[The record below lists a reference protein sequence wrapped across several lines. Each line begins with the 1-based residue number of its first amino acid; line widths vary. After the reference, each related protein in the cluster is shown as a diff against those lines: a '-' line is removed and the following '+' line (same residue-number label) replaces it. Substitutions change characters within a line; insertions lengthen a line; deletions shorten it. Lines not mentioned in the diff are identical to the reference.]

1 MISKHHNNSK
11 WEKRAGFTIFEAF
24 ISLILVS
31 TAVSIAVPTLR
42 VVNLQRKSI
51 NDQFLAT
58 TTLANLAE
66 RLNASETWNSLTPEK
81 LDLYEEQIT
90 KSLSLKDPILTI
102 DLIESPN
109 SFAMKQVRIRLS
121 WQNPYGE
128 LVDPLLLSLWFYQM
142 ESMK

>member
-1 MISKHHNNSK
+1 MTFKHNKNSK
-11 WEKRAGFTIFEAF
+11 WKKRSGFTIFEAF

-51 NDQFLAT
+51 NERVLAT

-66 RLNASETWNSLTPEK
+66 RLNAAETWNSLTSQK
-81 LDLYEEQIT
+81 LDAYRKEAS
-90 KSLSLKDPILTI
+90 KKLSLKEPDLNLT
-102 DLIESPN
+102 LIENPN
-109 SFAMKQVRIRLS
+109 SPAIKQILIKLS

-128 LVDPLLLSLWFYQM
+128 SVDPVSLSLWFYQL
-142 ESMK
+142 ERMK

>member
-90 KSLSLKDPILTI
+90 KSLSLKDPKLTI